1 MTESSF
7 GVSVVP
13 SEGERVLTGPMTLAG
28 LAVLACALTR
38 LSGLD
43 HAGISFCY
51 FKALTGHACLTC
63 GATRAL
69 GHLSRFDVPSAWA
82 IQPLVTAGTL
92 GLLIWGAFDALL
104 CLNSKRTVV
113 HLEGRSLRV
122 ITFVG
127 VILATLNWMYLLA
140 TGV

>member
-7 GVSVVP
+7 GVCVVP

-28 LAVLACALTR
+28 LAVLACVVTR

-51 FKALTGHACLTC
+51 FKSLTGHACLTC

-69 GHLSRFDVPSAWA
+69 GHLARFDLPSAWA

-92 GLLIWGAFDALL
+92 GLIIWGALDTLL
-104 CLNSKRTVV
+104 LIASKRTVV
-113 HLEGRSLRV
+113 RVEGRWLRV
-122 ITFVG
+122 ITFAG
-127 VILATLNWMYLLA
+127 VTLAILNWMYLLA

>member
-1 MTESSF
+1 
-7 GVSVVP
+7 
-13 SEGERVLTGPMTLAG
+13 MTLAG
-28 LAVLACALTR
+28 LAVLACAVTR

-43 HAGISFCY
+43 HAGLSFCY

-69 GHLSRFDVPSAWA
+69 GHLSRFDLPSALA

-92 GLLIWGAFDALL
+92 GLMIWGALDALL
-104 CLNSKRTVV
+104 FLASKRTVV
-113 HLEGRSLRV
+113 RVEGRSLRV
-122 ITFVG
+122 VAFAG
-127 VILATLNWMYLLA
+127 VTLAILNWMYLLA